1 MKTSLIVVFLML
13 FAAFLAGCGKSD
25 NKQTESKNQNQTTTS
40 DQKTTELQVSGDD
53 KAVTIQCSGMTCTGC
68 ETSVKGKVKQIN
80 GVKDVIADYK
90 TNVVKASYDPAKTNV
105 DAIKAAIADAGFNV
119 ESVK

>member
-1 MKTSLIVVFLML
+1 
-13 FAAFLAGCGKSD
+13 
-25 NKQTESKNQNQTTTS
+25 
-40 DQKTTELQVSGDD
+40 
-53 KAVTIQCSGMTCTGC
+53 MTCTGC